1 MKTESRYRGERRP
14 EFTLTVST
22 GGKNRPFSTGGFT
35 DRFTDSLPSFAGTYN
50 SADIDNEVYG
60 PSNVLDNILN
70 AVVGGFPKNQTERRS
85 ENTNR
90 EREQYNME
98 QGPGASSS
106 RPKYPI
112 NARDNVR
119 ENSKFL
125 KKALGKRRTPRE
137 GGVPKD
143 NRK

>member
-1 MKTESRYRGERRP
+1 VNTESRHQGERRP

-35 DRFTDSLPSFAGTYN
+35 DRFTDSLPSFAGTYESVDSDN
-50 SADIDNEVYG
+50 SVFG

-85 ENTNR
+85 EDMDR
-90 EREQYNME
+90 EREEYNME
-98 QGPGASSS
+98 QGPGTSSS
-106 RPKYPI
+106 RPKYPT

-137 GGVPKD
+137 GGVPKA